1 MLNKKFLAE
10 YNKLNPKQKEA
21 VDTIEGPVMIIAGPG
36 TGKTQ
41 IIAMRIAN
49 ILAKAQ
55 VNPSN
60 ILALTFTNSGA
71 YAMRKRL
78 LDIVGPSS
86 YAVSI
91 DTFHSFCNGII
102 NTFPEKFLTAR
113 RLNQLTDLEQI
124 LLVQEILDKN
134 NFAYLKPFK
143 SPYHYQKSILSSIN
157 KLKQENIAPE
167 NFKKIIAK
175 EIKDFDNFKDLYHE
189 KGAYK
194 GEMKGQYKAQLEGLK
209 RNDELSSIY
218 KKYQKELTDEGK
230 YDYADMILF
239 VLAAFKNDP
248 DILSYYQEKYQ
259 YVLVD
264 EYQDTNSAQNE
275 IVRLLGSFYDNP
287 NIFVVGDDEQSI
299 FRFQGASLENILS
312 FSKTYAD
319 TKVIV
324 LKDNYRSSQEILDLS
339 RALISQN
346 ENQIFNQLKI
356 SKNLKSQQKNKGRI
370 VLAEF
375 SSSENENYFLAR
387 EIEGLIK
394 KGTDPNEIAVLYKE
408 HHDVE
413 ELVEILA
420 KLNIPYRLEVGS
432 NILEDED
439 IKKVL
444 NILKVLDFHTPNDSF
459 LFEVMHYPFFNLA
472 PIDIF
477 KITRHA
483 SETHKKVLDIISGN
497 LKTLKLKK
505 PTKLVQRF
513 FEILLD
519 LETFSK
525 NNTFTSTF
533 EHIIN
538 STGYLDY
545 LLKLPDSV
553 HHLNRLQ
560 ILFSE
565 IKKLNVHQKSLN
577 IKSFLK
583 YLDDLGKN
591 DLVIKDSEIEGDFSG
606 VNLMTAHKAKGLEF
620 ENVFLIKLIDKH
632 WGNKTKRELI
642 KIPSGILSIQKNTD
656 DLNDEEE
663 RRLFYVGLTRAKKNI
678 YLTYATN
685 YGEADMVRLAI
696 PSKFLTELPSKNLMM
711 LDTHK
716 LEKNFAHKL
725 ELSFS
730 EKKWHPGKELKE
742 FIKSIIEKF
751 YLSTTSFNS
760 YLTCPKQFFLDHII
774 RVPKAKDFNQS
785 YGTAVHKALE
795 NLFLIQIRDGKIPSK
810 PNFIQFFFKALDDEI
825 LTSTEYDRAKHD
837 GAEVL
842 EKYYEFYKDEIT
854 KKGPPISCEYN
865 FKSHNVHFGNVP
877 ITGKIDKIEMIDSV
891 ANTVRIVDYK
901 TSKPKTVNELLG
913 QTKNADKSYAYQAFF
928 YKLLAEVDPLFKWK
942 IKEIEFD
949 FIQPDKGKFKKVLVP
964 IDEKEY
970 QKFKELV
977 TKTYSNIIKMD
988 FSSNKKACAG
998 KYGPCEYSNLC

>member
-1 MLNKKFLAE
+1 MLSKKFLAE

-21 VDTIEGPVMIIAGPG
+21 VDMIEGPVMIIAGPG

-91 DTFHSFCNGII
+91 DTFHSFCNEII

-124 LLVQEILDKN
+124 LLVQSILDKN
-134 NFAYLKPFK
+134 HFSYLKPFK

-157 KLKQENIAPE
+157 KLKQENVTPE
-167 NFKKIIAK
+167 NFKEIITN
-175 EIKDFDNFKDLYHE
+175 EIKSFDNIDDLYHE
-189 KGAYK
+189 KGTYK

-209 RNDELSSIY
+209 RNQELAIIY
-218 KKYQKELTDEGK
+218 KKYQKTLSEEGK

-239 VLAAFKNDP
+239 VLDAFKSDP
-248 DILSYYQEKYQ
+248 DILSYYQEKYL
-259 YVLVD
+259 YILVD

-312 FSKTYAD
+312 FSKTYAEA
-319 TKVIV
+319 KIIV

-346 ENQIFNQLKI
+346 KNQIFNRLQI
-356 SKNLKSQQKNKGRI
+356 SKNLKSNIKTKGKI
-370 VLAEF
+370 LLAEF
-375 SSSENENYFLAR
+375 SSKENENYFVAR
-387 EIEGLIK
+387 KIEKLIK
-394 KGTDPNEIAVLYKE
+394 DKTNPSEIAVLYKE
-408 HHDVE
+408 HRDAE
-413 ELVEILA
+413 ELVGMLGR
-420 KLNIPYRLEVGS
+420 LNIPYRLEIGG
-432 NILEDED
+432 NILEDEE

-444 NILKVLDFHTPNDSF
+444 NILRVLDFRTPNDSL
-459 LFEVMHYPFFNLA
+459 LFEIMHYPFFNLL
-472 PIDIF
+472 PLDIF

-483 SETHKKVLDIISGN
+483 SVSYKKVLDIISGN
-497 LKTLKLKK
+497 LKPLGLKK
-505 PTKLVQRF
+505 PKFVQKF
-513 FEILLD
+513 FETLLD
-519 LETFSK
+519 LESFSK

-565 IKKLNVHQKSLN
+565 IKKLNTHQKSLN

-583 YLDDLGKN
+583 YLDDLTEN
-591 DLVIKDSEIEGDFSG
+591 DLVIKDTGVESDFSG

-642 KIPSGILSIQKNTD
+642 KLPDGILSIQKNAN

-685 YGEADMVRLAI
+685 YGEADISRLAI
-696 PSKFLTELPSKNLMM
+696 PSKFLAELPTKNLIK
-711 LDTHK
+711 LDTTK
-716 LEKNFAHKL
+716 LENNFTNKL
-725 ELSFS
+725 ELAFK
-730 EKKWHPGKELKE
+730 ENKWHPGKELKD

-751 YLSTTSFNS
+751 FLSATSFNS

-795 NLFLIQIRDGKIPSK
+795 NLFLIQIRDGKIPTK
-810 PNFIQFFFKALDDEI
+810 LNFIHFFVKALDDEI
-825 LTSTEYDRAKHD
+825 LTSTEYERAKID

-842 EKYYEFYKDEIT
+842 EKYYEYYKDEIV

-865 FKSHNVHFGNVP
+865 FKSHNVHFGVVP

-913 QTKNADKSYAYQAFF
+913 QTKNADKSYLYQAFF
-928 YKLLAEVDPLFKWK
+928 YKLLGEIDPLFKWK

-949 FIQPDKGKFKKVLVP
+949 FIQPDKGKFKKVKIP
-964 IDEKEY
+964 IDQKEY
-970 QKFKELV
+970 EKFKELI
-977 TKTYSNIIKMD
+977 TKTYSDIVKMN

-998 KYGPCEYSNLC
+998 KYGQCEYSNLC

>member
-1 MLNKKFLAE
+1 MISKKFLVE

-91 DTFHSFCNGII
+91 DTFHSFCNEII

-113 RLNQLTDLEQI
+113 HLNQLTDLEQI
-124 LLVQEILDKN
+124 LLVQKILDKN
-134 NFAYLKPFK
+134 NFSYLKPFK

-157 KLKQENIAPE
+157 KLKQENITPE
-167 NFKKIIAK
+167 NFKEIITK
-175 EIKDFDNFKDLYHE
+175 EISSFDSIDDLYHE

-194 GEMKGQYKAQLEGLK
+194 GEMKGQYKVQLEGLK
-209 RNDELSSIY
+209 RNQELAIIY
-218 KKYQKELTDEGK
+218 TFYQKDLTDEGK

-239 VLAAFKNDP
+239 VLDAFKNDP

-259 YVLVD
+259 YILVD
-264 EYQDTNSAQNE
+264 EFQDTNSAQNE

-312 FSKTYAD
+312 FSKTYSEA
-319 TKVIV
+319 KIIV
-324 LKDNYRSSQEILDLS
+324 LKENYRSCQEILDLS
-339 RALISQN
+339 RDLISQN
-346 ENQIFNQLKI
+346 KNQIFNRLKI
-356 SKNLKSQQKNKGRI
+356 SKNLKSNIKNKGQI
-370 VLAEF
+370 KLGEF
-375 SSSENENYFLAR
+375 SSCENENYFVAR
-387 EIEGLIK
+387 EIEELIK

-408 HHDVE
+408 HRDVE
-413 ELVEILA
+413 DLVEMLA
-420 KLNIPYRLEVGS
+420 KLNIPYRLEIGG
-432 NILEDED
+432 NILEDEE

-444 NILKVLDFHTPNDSF
+444 NILKVLDFRAPNDST
-459 LFEVMHYPFFNLA
+459 LFEIMHYPFFNVL
-472 PIDIF
+472 PLDIF
-477 KITRHA
+477 RITRHA
-483 SETHKKVLDIISGN
+483 SEKYKKVLDIISGN
-497 LKTLKLKK
+497 LKPLGLKK
-505 PTKLVQRF
+505 PRSVQKF
-513 FEILLD
+513 FETLLD
-519 LETFSK
+519 LENFSK

-560 ILFSE
+560 ILFTE

-577 IKSFLK
+577 TKIFLK
-583 YLDDLGKN
+583 YLDDLADN
-591 DLVIKDSEIEGDFSG
+591 DLVIKDTEMDGNFSG

-642 KIPSGILSIQKNTD
+642 KLPSGILSIQKGTD
-656 DLNDEEE
+656 DLNNEEE

-685 YGEADMVRLAI
+685 YGEADMSRLAI
-696 PSKFLTELPSKNLMM
+696 PSKFITELPSKNLIK
-711 LDTHK
+711 LDTAK

-730 EKKWHPGKELKE
+730 EKIWHPGKELKE

-751 YLSTTSFNS
+751 SLSSTSFNS
-760 YLTCPKQFFLDHII
+760 YLICPKQFFFDHII

-795 NLFLIQIRDGKIPSK
+795 NLFLIHKRDGKIPSK
-810 PNFIQFFFKALDDEI
+810 LNFINFFTKALDDEI
-825 LTSTEYDRAKHD
+825 LTPAEYDRAKHD

-842 EKYYEFYKDEIT
+842 EKYYEYYKDEIT

-865 FKSHNVHFGNVP
+865 FKSHNVHFGTVP

-913 QTKNADKSYAYQAFF
+913 QTKNADKSYIYQAFF
-928 YKLLAEVDPLFKWK
+928 YKLLGEIDPLFKWK

-949 FIQPDKGKFKKVLVP
+949 FIQPDKDKFKKVKIP

-970 QKFKELV
+970 QKFKELI
-977 TKTYSNIIKMD
+977 TKTYSDITKMD

-998 KYGPCEYSNLC
+998 KYGPCEYSSLC

>member
-1 MLNKKFLAE
+1 MLNKKFLTE

-49 ILAKAQ
+49 ILIKAQ

-91 DTFHSFCNGII
+91 DTFHSFCNEII

-134 NFAYLKPFK
+134 HFSYLKPFK

-157 KLKQENIAPE
+157 KLKQENVTPE
-167 NFKKIIAK
+167 NFKAIITK
-175 EIKDFDNFKDLYHE
+175 EIKSFDSINDLYHE
-189 KGAYK
+189 KGTYK

-209 RNDELSSIY
+209 RNDELSVIY
-218 KKYQKELTDEGK
+218 EKYQKNLADVGK

-239 VLAAFKNDP
+239 VLDAFGKDV

-259 YVLVD
+259 YILVD
-264 EYQDTNSAQNE
+264 EYQDTNTSQNE
-275 IVRLLGSFYDNP
+275 IARLLGDFYDNP

-312 FSKTYAD
+312 FSKTYSDA
-319 TKVIV
+319 KIIV
-324 LKDNYRSSQEILDLS
+324 LKENYRSSQGILDLS

-346 ENQIFNQLKI
+346 KNQIFNRLNI
-356 SKNLKSQQKNKGRI
+356 SKKLKSQKNVKGQI
-370 VLAEF
+370 SLAEF
-375 SSSENENYFLAR
+375 SSKENENYFVAR
-387 EIEGLIK
+387 EIETLIK
-394 KGTDPNEIAVLYKE
+394 KETDPNEIAVLYKE
-408 HHDVE
+408 HRDVE
-413 ELVEILA
+413 NLVEMLA
-420 KLNIPYRLEVGS
+420 KLNIPYRLEIGG
-432 NILEDED
+432 NILEDEE

-444 NILKVLDFHTPNDSF
+444 NILRAMDFRTTNDSL
-459 LFEVMHYPFFNLA
+459 LFEVMHYPFFNLL

-483 SETHKKVLDIISGN
+483 SESYKKVLDIISGN
-497 LKTLKLKK
+497 LKQLGLKK
-505 PTKLVQRF
+505 PKLVQKF
-513 FEILLD
+513 FETLLN
-519 LETFSK
+519 LENFSK

-565 IKKLNVHQKSLN
+565 IKKINTHQKSLN

-583 YLDDLGKN
+583 YLDDLTEN
-591 DLVIKDSEIEGDFSG
+591 DLVIKDTEVESDFSG

-642 KIPSGILSIQKNTD
+642 KLPSGILSIQNNQD

-685 YGEADMVRLAI
+685 YGEADVSRFTI
-696 PSKFLTELPSKNLMM
+696 PSKFLTELPIKNLIK
-711 LDTHK
+711 LDTAK
-716 LEKNFAHKL
+716 LEKDFSNKL
-725 ELSFS
+725 ELSFA
-730 EKKWHPGKELKE
+730 EKIWRPGKELKD
-742 FIKSIIEKF
+742 FIKSIIKKF
-751 YLSTTSFNS
+751 SLSATSFNS
-760 YLTCPKQFFLDHII
+760 YITCPRQFFLDHII

-810 PNFIQFFFKALDDEI
+810 LNFIHFFVKALDDEI
-825 LTSTEYDRAKHD
+825 LTSTEYERAKHD

-842 EKYYEFYKDEIT
+842 EKYYEYHKDEMT
-854 KKGPPISCEYN
+854 RKGPPISCEYN
-865 FKSHNVHFGNVP
+865 FKSHNVHFGAVP
-877 ITGKIDKIEMIDSV
+877 ITGKIDKIEMIDSIG
-891 ANTVRIVDYK
+891 NFVRIVDYK
-901 TSKPKTVNELLG
+901 TSKPKTINELLG
-913 QTKNADKSYAYQAFF
+913 QTKNADKSYLYQAFF

-949 FIQPDKGKFKKVLVP
+949 FIQPDKGKFKKVKIP

-970 QKFKELV
+970 EKFKELIL
-977 TKTYSNIIKMD
+977 KTYSDIIKMD
-988 FSSNKKACAG
+988 FSSNKKACVG
-998 KYGPCEYSNLC
+998 KYGQCEYINLC